1 MSDMDFVFSIDSD
14 AIIIAD
20 IDERILGYRVATL
33 SAWPY
38 GHSADK
44 YHYDRRLTRSNV
56 WDGTMGARG
65 PLIDCDPTLWRE
77 AGCPTESQPVADG
90 VALGVQPARAAKLM
104 CALCG
109 VLSFLIR

>member
-1 MSDMDFVFSIDSD
+1 MRDVTD
-14 AIIIAD
+14 A
-20 IDERILGYRVATL
+20 RG
-33 SAWPY
+33 
-38 GHSADK
+38 
-44 YHYDRRLTRSNV
+44 RLTRSNV

-104 CALCG
+104 CALSAC
-109 VLSFLIR
+109 FRLIR